1 MDPVHYT
8 YIPVSIALGL
18 EIAFP
23 YLHNLACLDTWI
35 TPPLIL
41 CKAVFIL
48 VNVVFGVLLWQSLKG
63 ERDEKLLFSFIWVL
77 FAVNISWIYFYKKN
91 KKLSLFLLFLSLL
104 FGYFVYNSLF
114 LSDITNRTLL
124 SDTTTPL
131 YLDLFSIYIIWVGLM
146 ITVLIE
152 SSGKDFKK
160 DFLLQKKKKKSN

>member
-77 FAVNISWIYFYKKN
+77 FVVNISWIYFYKKN

-104 FGYFVYNSLF
+104 
-114 LSDITNRTLL
+114 
-124 SDTTTPL
+124 SDTLFIILFFFQISQTEL
-131 YLDLFSIYIIWVGLM
+131 YFQIQQHHFI
-146 ITVLIE
+146 
-152 SSGKDFKK
+152 
-160 DFLLQKKKKKSN
+160 